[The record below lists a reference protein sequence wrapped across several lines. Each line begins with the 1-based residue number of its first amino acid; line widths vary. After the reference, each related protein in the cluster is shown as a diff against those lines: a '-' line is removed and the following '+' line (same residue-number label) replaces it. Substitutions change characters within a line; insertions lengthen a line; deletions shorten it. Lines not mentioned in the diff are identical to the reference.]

1 MLRLAEYMSG
11 VACWRGETQRRDG
24 YCRQSSLNGWS
35 LQPFNEG
42 ETRGYQFAG
51 DAVQTEPLLEV
62 TLKGIAHP
70 NAGVQHHRLQ
80 SLSRQRNARFTMGA

>member
-11 VACWRGETQRRDG
+11 GVLARRDSET
-24 YCRQSSLNGWS
+24 RRV
-35 LQPFNEG
+35 LQAVFTEWMEFAPFNEG
-42 ETRGYQFAG
+42 ETRGYQCIE